1 MAMDGQSDSM
11 LAGILLTLGRTV
23 ALELNPSLG
32 IETVNN
38 PLVLDEWRAPGA
50 PGARERPA
58 TLCGLLDE
66 LLWPVRARELAE
78 QVAAGS
84 SALPPAGLYFGVVA
98 LRTPRGGAAP
108 RHVAISLHGGGV
120 ADSRRLLVL
129 RDVSALTDVQNS
141 LAETQGVLDA
151 AMAALRAPVQGL
163 RMFLGSALT
172 SVSAIRATL
181 RMPAHDQ
188 PAVHDKLA
196 RLHVAVEQLG
206 KEAGTLKLAPI
217 QHACQALLNRVS
229 ALLAQEELTGDALL
243 PLAVLVDRIAGAA
256 GTLWRIEEQR
266 YVERPAPAR
275 RSAHRQPDWTY
286 ASGRR
291 WSSFLHHRSEEVGV
305 LVSLEMEGAVH
316 VPRHLRV
323 NVDEL
328 LQHMLRNA
336 VEHGIETPEQRVAA
350 QKPATGKVQVKFE
363 NSGNGWLRMTV
374 RDDGRG
380 RGLGLTFLRK
390 AVARM
395 GGQIAVAASP
405 EQYTQFVIDLPQ
417 GKEESLGAAATSG
430 Q

>member
-1 MAMDGQSDSM
+1 METQPDSL

-23 ALELNPSLG
+23 ALELDAALG
-32 IETVNN
+32 IEAVHN
-38 PLVLDEWRAPGA
+38 PLLLEDWRSPGA
-50 PGARERPA
+50 PPAPERPA
-58 TLCGLLDE
+58 APRGLLDE
-66 LLWPVRARELAE
+66 LLPPTRARELAQ
-78 QVAAGS
+78 QVADGS
-84 SALPPAGLYFGVVA
+84 TDLPPAGLYLGVLA
-98 LRTPRGGAAP
+98 LRSPRGGAAP
-108 RHVAISLHGGGV
+108 RHVALSLHGGGL
-120 ADSRRLLVL
+120 AGSRRVLVL
-129 RDVSALTDVQNS
+129 RDVSALTDVQHS

-206 KEAGTLKLAPI
+206 REAGALKLAPL
-217 QHACQALLNRVS
+217 QDACQTLLNRVS

-266 YVERPAPAR
+266 FIEKPAAAR

-286 ASGRR
+286 ASERR
-291 WSSFLHHRSEEVGV
+291 WASFLHHRGEEIGV

-316 VPRHLRV
+316 VPRHLRAS
-323 NVDEL
+323 VDEL
-328 LQHMLRNA
+328 LQPMLRNA
-336 VEHGIETPEQRVAA
+336 VEHGIETPEQRLEAH
-350 QKPATGKVQVKFE
+350 KPATGKVQVKFE
-363 NSGNGWLRMTV
+363 HSGDGWLRMTV

-405 EQYTQFVIDLPQ
+405 GQYTQFVIDLPQ
-417 GKEESLGAAATSG
+417 GKAASVSVAAT

>member
-1 MAMDGQSDSM
+1 MDGQPDNL

-23 ALELNPSLG
+23 ALELDAESG
-32 IETVNN
+32 ISAVHN
-38 PLVLDEWRAPGA
+38 PLLLEDWRAPGA
-50 PGARERPA
+50 HLSREQPG
-58 TLCGLLDE
+58 TLHGLLGE
-66 LLWPVRARELAE
+66 LLPPSRARELAAE
-78 QVAAGS
+78 IADGS
-84 SALPPAGLYFGVVA
+84 STLPPAGLYLGVMA
-98 LRTPRGGAAP
+98 LRPLRGGAAP
-108 RHVAISLHGGGV
+108 RHVALSLHGGG
-120 ADSRRLLVL
+120 AGDSRRILVL
-129 RDVSALTDVQNS
+129 RDVSTLTDVQHS
-141 LAETQGVLDA
+141 LTETHAVLDA

-188 PAVHDKLA
+188 ATVHDKLA

-206 KEAGTLKLAPI
+206 REAAALKLAPI
-217 QHACQALLNRVS
+217 QDACQTLLNRVGI
-229 ALLAQEELTGDALL
+229 LLAQEELTGNALL

-266 YVERPAPAR
+266 YVERSTPAR
-275 RSAHRQPDWTY
+275 RTAQRQPDWTW
-286 ASGRR
+286 ASERR
-291 WSSFLHHRSEEVGV
+291 WASFLRHRGEEIGV
-305 LVSLEMEGAVH
+305 LVNLEMEGAVH
-316 VPRHLRV
+316 VPTHLRV
-323 NVDEL
+323 SVDEL

-336 VEHGIETPEQRVAA
+336 VEHGIETPEQRLAA

-390 AVARM
+390 AVARI

-405 EQYTQFVIDLPQ
+405 DQYTQFTIDLPQ
-417 GKEESLGAAATSG
+417 GKESVIGIAAT
-430 Q
+430 